1 MKRLLNWT
9 VACMDELRQDTTS
22 GYGAYL
28 LSLTQ
33 FLQNGVD
40 RPPDQAGQPG
50 PRGDRS
56 GIVSK

>member
-9 VACMDELRQDTTS
+9 VACVEGLRQNTAS
-22 GYGAYL
+22 GPGAYL
-28 LSLTQ
+28 LSLDRAVK
-33 FLQNGVD
+33 NGMD

-50 PRGDRS
+50 PRADRS